1 MFKNYF
7 KTALRNLKHRK
18 AYALINIIGLAIG
31 IASCLLI
38 YMVVKYELSY
48 DKFQPDYAR
57 IYHVVKANKYAEGIN
72 YNPGTPYPAV
82 DGLRQDFPETT
93 VGSIY
98 ATYGSQIAI
107 PDEKPNSAPK
117 KFIEEEGLFF
127 ADPEFFKVFHFK
139 WLIGNESILKEP
151 NTIALSKTIA
161 EKYYGDWKKAIGKMI
176 RLNNAMDLKV
186 SGILEDVPNNTNFPI
201 TLVGSFITIKNNG
214 YYGYN
219 ADFGSNTSNYQ
230 AFMLIPENVPLT
242 NINTR
247 LEEFSKKN
255 YRKSLTISKG
265 HELQPLSE
273 LHFDTRISAL
283 GGSVTPYS
291 VLTTLSFIAILIIT
305 MACINFINLST
316 AQAVTRSKEV
326 GVRKVMGSNRL
337 QLFWQ
342 MMGETKLLVII
353 SVLLAIILAKIALPY
368 LKHVVSIQ
376 EELTLF
382 TLTNFLFLAGIMFL
396 TTLLS
401 GLYPSLIL
409 SGFKPVVALKNKVS
423 SASIGGISLRRGLVV
438 TQFAISQI
446 LIIGTIV
453 ALSQMNFIR
462 EADLGFNKEAV
473 LMLSSNTDSAVLARN
488 RAFKNHLLSI
498 KGVQNVSF
506 TSDVPSSDNT
516 WDTNFSFDRKKDED
530 YNLSLKFGD
539 EDYFKTFGLEFAAGT
554 GYKKSDTI
562 TDVVVN
568 ETFVKKLN
576 ISDPEKVIGKQV
588 RMGGGRWNTITGVV
602 KDFKTKSLREEIS
615 PILIG
620 SHKIK
625 SDKIAVKLNSG
636 NLSTTLKE
644 IEKGWNAFYPE
655 YAYSS
660 FFVDESIEN
669 FYRQETQLSLMYR
682 VFAIIAIAISC
693 LGLYGLVSF
702 MVAQKTK
709 EVGIRKVLGASAINI
724 VYLFSKE
731 FTLLIGIAFLIAAP
745 IAWYFMHDWLNNFA
759 FHISIGAG
767 VFIIAAVTSVS
778 VAWLSVGY
786 KAFKAAI
793 SNPVKSL
800 RTE

>member
-1 MFKNYF
+1 MIRNYF
-7 KTALRNLKHRK
+7 KTALRNLRHRK
-18 AYALINIIGLAIG
+18 VYTIINIFGLAIG
-31 IASCLLI
+31 IASCMLI
-38 YMVVKYELSY
+38 FMVVNYELSY
-48 DKFQPDYAR
+48 DKFQPGYNK
-57 IYHVVKANKYAEGIN
+57 IYHVVKANKYPDGIR

-82 DGLRQDFPETT
+82 DGLRNDFPETT

-107 PDEKPNSAPK
+107 PDEKPDRAPK
-117 KFIEEEGLFF
+117 KFIEGEGLFF

-139 WLIGNESILKEP
+139 WTVGNESILSQP
-151 NTIALSKTIA
+151 NTIALSRKIA
-161 EKYYGDWKKAIGKMI
+161 EKYYGDWKKAMGKVI

-186 SGILEDVPNNTNFPI
+186 AGILEDAPYNTNFPL
-201 TLVGSFITIKNNG
+201 TMVGSFITIKNNS

-219 ADFGSNTSNYQ
+219 TDWGSNTSNYQ
-230 AFMLIPENVPLT
+230 AFMLIPENVPIS

-247 LEEFSKKN
+247 LEQFSKKN
-255 YRKSLTISKG
+255 YKIHPTVVRG

-273 LHFDTRISAL
+273 LHFDTRISSL
-283 GGSVTPYS
+283 GGPVISYS
-291 VLTTLSFIAILIIT
+291 VLTTLSFIAILIIA

-316 AQAVTRSKEV
+316 AQAVNRSKEV

-342 MMGETKLLVII
+342 MMGETLLLVLI
-353 SVLLAIILAKIALPY
+353 SVLLAIIISKLALPY

-382 TLTNFLFLAGIMFL
+382 TLTNFLFLTAVAFL
-396 TTLLS
+396 TTLFA
-401 GLYPSLIL
+401 GLYPSLVL
-409 SGFKPVVALKNKVS
+409 SGFKPVAALKNKIS
-423 SASIGGISLRRGLVV
+423 SANIGGISLRRGLVV

-453 ALSQMNFIR
+453 AVSQMDFIR

-473 LMLSSNTDSAVLARN
+473 LILSSNTDSAVLARN
-488 RAFKNHLLSI
+488 HAFKQRLLSV

-539 EDYFKTFGLEFAAGT
+539 EDYFKTFELGFVAGT

-588 RMGGGRWNTITGVV
+588 RMGGGRWNTIIGVV

-620 SHKIK
+620 SNKIK
-625 SDKIAVKLNSG
+625 SDKIAVKLNSP
-636 NLSTTLKE
+636 NLSATVKE
-644 IEKGWNAFYPE
+644 IENNWDTFFPE

-669 FYRQETQLSLMYR
+669 FYRQEIQLSLLYKI
-682 VFAIIAIAISC
+682 FAVIAIAISC

-702 MVAQKTK
+702 MVTQKTK
-709 EVGIRKVLGASAINI
+709 EVGIRKVLGASAVDI

-759 FHISIGAG
+759 FHITIGSG
-767 VFIIAAVTSVS
+767 VFVIAAVASIS

-786 KAFKAAI
+786 KALRAAI
-793 SNPVKSL
+793 ANPVKSL